1 MAVSVVF
8 FDVGETLIDESR
20 LWNRWAAYLGVS
32 ADLFRS
38 ALDEI
43 VERGEHHRKV
53 FERFKPGLDLEA
65 ARRERA
71 ARDDFDVFDVTDA
84 YPDAVACLTS
94 LRQLGYTIGIAGNQ
108 PRSAEQALAAISDV
122 DLIASSASL
131 GVEKPNPEFFAMLT
145 ELAKVPSSS
154 IAYVGDRLDN
164 DVLPARQAG
173 MVAVHIERGPWGRAH
188 AKRPEIALAHLRIGS
203 LTELPAALAKFA
215 EVGGLPAFPPAET

>member
-1 MAVSVVF
+1 MTVSAVF

-20 LWNRWAAYLGVS
+20 LWDRWAAYLGVP

-38 ALDEI
+38 ALDDI
-43 VERGEHHRKV
+43 IERGEHHRKV
-53 FERFKPGLDLEA
+53 FERFRPGLDLEA

-84 YPDAVACLTS
+84 YPDVAACLKS
-94 LRQLGYTIGIAGNQ
+94 LRQLGYAIGIAGNQ
-108 PRSAEQALAAISDV
+108 PRSAEDALKAIGFEVDV
-122 DLIASSASL
+122 IASPASW

-188 AKRPEIALAHLRIGS
+188 AKRSEIALAHLRIGS

-215 EVGGLPAFPPAET
+215 EVDGRSVR